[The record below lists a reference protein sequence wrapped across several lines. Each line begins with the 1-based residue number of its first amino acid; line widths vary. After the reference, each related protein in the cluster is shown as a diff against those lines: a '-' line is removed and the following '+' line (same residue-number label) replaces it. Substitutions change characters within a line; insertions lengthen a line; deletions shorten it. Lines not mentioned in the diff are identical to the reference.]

1 MRKGIR
7 QKTYLEANN
16 LKKDKMHK
24 TRGEGGKEGEFYIAR
39 TKKQIV
45 NIIIFT

>member
-7 QKTYLEANN
+7 RKRYLEANN
-16 LKKDKMHK
+16 LKKGKMHK
-24 TRGEGGKEGEFYIAR
+24 TRGEGGKEGEFYIAG